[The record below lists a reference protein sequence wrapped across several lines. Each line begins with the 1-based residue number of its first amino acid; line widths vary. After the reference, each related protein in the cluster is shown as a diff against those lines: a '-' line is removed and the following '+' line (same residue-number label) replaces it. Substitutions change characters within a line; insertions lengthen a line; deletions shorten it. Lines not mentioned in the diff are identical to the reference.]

1 MTHGAQKTGATH
13 AILKHFIPGK
23 ASKDIADAIAADT
36 SLRIGRYTLKPY
48 TDKTIWIGTDS
59 GEGGEFKL
67 SLLEL
72 WLDEFYSEHL

>member
-1 MTHGAQKTGATH
+1 MTQNL
-13 AILKHFIPGK
+13 LKYFIAGK
-23 ASKDIADAIAADT
+23 SSKDISDAIAADT
-36 SLRIGRYTLKPY
+36 SLRIGRYILKPY
-48 TDKTIWIGTDS
+48 SDKTIWIGTDN